1 MFTQIRKALNN
12 SEGAI
17 SIFAV
22 LILVFLLPFAIWV
35 GIELPK
41 SHEANQRVKDAV
53 DSAAASAIT
62 LVKSEEFADGRI
74 LLDKQNANIVAQEI
88 VAEKMGL
95 ELKSGKYVPKEGS
108 SIKPD
113 GLELWVTVIDDSNM
127 PNGTPYTVTPKT
139 TGKTW
144 NKKLERPTVV
154 VEAKMTFKKIGWW
167 GNDLTVY
174 QTGMSQVVN
183 NLK

>member
-1 MFTQIRKALNN
+1 MYKKAKRIVDN
-12 SEGAI
+12 SNGAM
-17 SIFAV
+17 SIFGV
-22 LILVFLLPFAIWV
+22 LMLVFLLPFAIWV

-62 LVKSEEFADGRI
+62 LVKSEEFADGRV
-74 LLDKQNANIVAQEI
+74 LLDKQNSEIVAKEI

-95 ELKSGKYVPKEGS
+95 EVKSGKYVPKEGS
-108 SIKPD
+108 TIKPD
-113 GLELWVTVIDDSNM
+113 GLEVWVTVLDDSDM

-139 TGKTW
+139 AGKTW
-144 NKKLERPTVV
+144 NKKIERPTVV

-174 QTGMSQVVN
+174 HTGMSQVVN
-183 NLK
+183 KLK